1 MDFDCKFEM
10 SAPKAD
16 KKVREQH
23 SIDYGMFK
31 SFPKKKHYRKAYSET
46 MLNDMFGREEIEKG
60 ATYHCISNGD
70 IDSLSYL
77 RFMLRKQ
84 KAEKLVLSTWCM
96 SVFDIRGIESWLGDG
111 TLKTAD
117 LYVGEI
123 FPKTYQREY
132 FLLKRLQDEGKLT
145 VKVFRNHSKIMAVK
159 GSEYDFVIESSANV
173 NTNPRA
179 ENTVLSIDED
189 LRKFYFDWFDK
200 INSID

>member
-1 MDFDCKFEM
+1 MDLDCSFEM
-10 SAPKAD
+10 KAPTSEKKA
-16 KKVREQH
+16 REQH

-31 SFPKKKHYRKAYSET
+31 SFPIKKHYRKAYSEST
-46 MLNDMFGREEIEKG
+46 LNEMFKYEEIEKG

-96 SVFDIRGIESWLGDG
+96 SVFDIREIESWIEDG

-123 FPKTYQREY
+123 SPKTYQREY

-159 GSEYDFVIESSANV
+159 GCEYDFVIESSANV
-173 NTNPRA
+173 NTKPKSRKYRIINRRGPKK
-179 ENTVLSIDED
+179 VL
-189 LRKFYFDWFDK
+189 F
-200 INSID
+200 